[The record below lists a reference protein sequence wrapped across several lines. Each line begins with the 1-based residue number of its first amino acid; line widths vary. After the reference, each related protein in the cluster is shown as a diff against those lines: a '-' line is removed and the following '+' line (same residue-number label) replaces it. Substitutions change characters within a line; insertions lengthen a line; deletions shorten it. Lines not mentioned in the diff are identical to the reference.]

1 MCLEWASKEMGT
13 IEFSSK
19 RWELSVYFSLSL
31 SFPCDTID
39 KFLTVFIAQTQ
50 LYADNKYRRKFKR
63 KMILEDTRVH
73 GRKKV

>member
-1 MCLEWASKEMGT
+1 MGEQRDGHDWIF
-13 IEFSSK
+13 IEALRIIRLF
-19 RWELSVYFSLSL
+19 LSLSL